1 MRRFTAGSRIIIA
14 ALVLA
19 ATAQAATPTYQ
30 FHNVQIVGGGFVTG
44 LVAHPIIPKL
54 FFARTDIGGAYRWDF
69 LQRRWTPLLDW
80 VTGDN
85 LNIEGTLSIAVDPVN
100 PFNLYLAQGE

>member
-69 LQRRWTPLLDW
+69 LKQRWTPLLDW